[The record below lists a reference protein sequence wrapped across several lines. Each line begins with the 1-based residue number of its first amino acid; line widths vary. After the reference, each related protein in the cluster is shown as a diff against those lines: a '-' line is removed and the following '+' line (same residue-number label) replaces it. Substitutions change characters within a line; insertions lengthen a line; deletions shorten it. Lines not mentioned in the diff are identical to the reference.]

1 MSNKLNLSEEATT
14 EISLLSS
21 RLNLKKHTLCRLAI
35 AISLIDD
42 RETNYAKDTS
52 GQKFNRSTIMGSDES
67 IFLAMIAEKKAS
79 HSIKILL
86 STLM

>member
-52 GQKFNRSTIMGSDES
+52 GQEFNRSTIMGSDES
-67 IFLAMIAEKKAS
+67 IFLAMIAEKR
-79 HSIKILL
+79 HR
-86 STLM
+86 TR